1 MNRGKRFLMMVVCGL
16 LLIAAQAQDE
26 SNATALKTIRPYSIR
41 IGFTKT
47 SNIIFPFKI
56 VSVDR
61 GSSAIMVQKGKGA
74 ENILQ
79 LKAARQHFKETNL
92 TVVTADGKLFS
103 FLVNYTN
110 EPDSL
115 NIYMGEDL
123 PNRGASLILTNN
135 NNAAVLN
142 NEASSVKNQK
152 SFLHAGTSGQG
163 IKLHLTGIHLGE
175 HSMWFCLE
183 VNNFSFIDFKPDQIS
198 FYIKNKNRSKR
209 SAQQEQIC
217 QPIFCQSLPVI
228 KGKET
233 RKIIL
238 AFEPF
243 TVPSNRKLEVVIND
257 KNCSLGL
264 RLKIRNHLLVKAKP
278 ITE

>member
-1 MNRGKRFLMMVVCGL
+1 MVMVVCGL
-16 LLIAAQAQDE
+16 LLLGAQAQDE
-26 SNATALKTIRPYSIR
+26 SNGAVLKTIKPYSIR
-41 IGFTKT
+41 IGYTKT

-74 ENILQ
+74 ENVLQ

-92 TVVTADGKLFS
+92 TVITADGKLFS
-103 FLVNYTN
+103 FLVNFTN

-115 NIYMGEDL
+115 NIYVGEDL
-123 PNRGASLILTNN
+123 PDKGASLILTNN
-135 NNAAVLN
+135 NNVAVLN
-142 NEASSVKNQK
+142 NEASLVKKQK
-152 SFLHAGTSGQG
+152 SFLHAWVSGQG
-163 IKLHLTGIHLGE
+163 IRLRLTGIYLGE
-175 HSMWFCLE
+175 QSMWFCLE
-183 VNNFSFIDFKPDQIS
+183 VNNDSFIDFKPDQLS

-209 SAQQEQIC
+209 SGQQEQIC
-217 QPIFCQSLPVI
+217 QPIFFEPLPII
-228 KGKET
+228 KGKEIQ
-233 RKIIL
+233 KVVL

-243 TVPSNRKLEVVIND
+243 TVPSNKKLEVVIND
-257 KNCSLGL
+257 KNCSRGL